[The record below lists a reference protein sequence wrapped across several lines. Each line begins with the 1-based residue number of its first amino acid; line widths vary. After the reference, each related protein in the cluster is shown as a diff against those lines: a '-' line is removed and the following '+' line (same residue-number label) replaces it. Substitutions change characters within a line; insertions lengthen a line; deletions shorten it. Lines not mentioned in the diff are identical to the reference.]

1 LEGADVKLSTKVT
14 AVETTSAGIVKVFA
28 ENGQFDFDEV
38 VITTPLGW
46 LQKNKHVFSQP
57 LPERFSQ
64 AIDSI
69 GYGSLEKVCYGILE
83 FNSLLIRF

>member
-1 LEGADVKLSTKVT
+1 VLEMIAKPVLEGANIKLSTKVIS
-14 AVETTSAGIVKVFA
+14 VETTSLGTAKVFV
-28 ENGQFDFDEV
+28 ENEQFEFDEV

-46 LQKNKHVFSQP
+46 LQKNKHVFNPP

-69 GYGSLEKVCYGILE
+69 GYGSLEKVC
-83 FNSLLIRF
+83 

>member
-1 LEGADVKLSTKVT
+1 MAKPVLEGANIKLSTKVT
-14 AVETTSAGIVKVFA
+14 SVETTSAGTVKVFA
-28 ENGQFDFDEV
+28 GNGQFEFDEV

-46 LQKNKHVFSQP
+46 LQRNKRVFNPP

-69 GYGSLEKVCYGILE
+69 GHGSL
-83 FNSLLIRF
+83 